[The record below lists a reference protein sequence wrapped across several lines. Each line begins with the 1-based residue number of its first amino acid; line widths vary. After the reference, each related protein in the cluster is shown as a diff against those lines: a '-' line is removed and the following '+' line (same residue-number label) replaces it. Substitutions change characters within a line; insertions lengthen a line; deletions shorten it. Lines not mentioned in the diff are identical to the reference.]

1 MNPLTKWVGG
11 TELLDT
17 SSLINDTYGM
27 TDEHD
32 EPEQE
37 QAVQHHKYFEGQHD
51 DEEVRYVFRH
61 HPVVM
66 RKGLLLA
73 SLGLLAGV
81 IPAAAKPDLGMG
93 WFFGGLGIGFVAG
106 IILMIPSWVR
116 WYFSVYIV
124 TDQRFIQVKQSGFFR
139 RSVVDLGLDKIQSVT
154 YEIAG
159 VQETLLGFGTILIQ
173 TIVGN
178 LAIEQVHHPAEVHEK
193 IIKIIKEEGI
203 VPVTVG

>member
-1 MNPLTKWVGG
+1 MAEDDQKL
-11 TELLDT
+11 
-17 SSLINDTYGM
+17 
-27 TDEHD
+27 
-32 EPEQE
+32 EQE
-37 QAVQHHKYFEGQHD
+37 PTETHHKYFEGQHD
-51 DEEVRYVFRH
+51 DEDVRYVFRH

-66 RKGLLLA
+66 RKGLILA
-73 SLGLLAGV
+73 SFGPLAGV
-81 IPAAAKPDLGMG
+81 IPAALKPDLGMG
-93 WFFGGLGIGFVAG
+93 WFFGGLAIGLLVG

-203 VPVTVG
+203 VPVTVA